1 MTDITGSVTNQ
12 KAVDVSKRTCP
23 VCDKEFEGKN
33 NQRFCPP
40 TEDDR
45 KRSGPNT
52 QPRSW
57 CAKRYERHVSRGT
70 PLKGQ
75 PPQPFT
81 CRQCGKHCVQGKD
94 GIGPN
99 MTTYCSKRC
108 KMAWHRKRNA
118 PGPHCRVSS
127 APKPRTWR
135 SGRCPECGEWFV
147 CTGISKTK
155 FCSRDCL
162 KKTCKRRRR
171 AMVKGVGY
179 KTLRYSVIAERDKWT
194 CQLCGEPIDRT
205 AKVPH
210 PLSPTLDH
218 IIPLSVGGEHCE
230 ENSQMAHFICNSRKG
245 DGTSVPIGGQT
256 ALV

>member
-1 MTDITGSVTNQ
+1 
-12 KAVDVSKRTCP
+12 VSKRTCP

-108 KMAWHRKRNA
+108 KKAWHRKRNA

-194 CQLCGEPIDRT
+194 CQLCGVSYEPPGTWWAWVVMTPCAKIPASTRERIDAGVLKPANRR
-205 AKVPH
+205 AC
-210 PLSPTLDH
+210 SP
-218 IIPLSVGGEHCE
+218 VRGG
-230 ENSQMAHFICNSRKG
+230 
-245 DGTSVPIGGQT
+245 
-256 ALV
+256 